1 MGRIIDIRTE
11 NISDLKILFET
22 LKDVLSET
30 IITFTKVKKKSNNN
44 QEYENSD
51 LQSNEELK
59 ANEEQ
64 KSNEELKSNN
74 NNNQDKKQEDGIK
87 ILNIDENQ
95 TLMIYV
101 KLLAKGF
108 LKFDCKYPEYNI
120 GVELTPLYQQFKIM
134 DKEGILSMYV
144 DSDDKLNLNMD
155 VSNVET
161 NCNTNHQ
168 MKLMDLNTR
177 DWKLPSA
184 KFDAAVTMK
193 CNEFHKICRNM
204 VSTDCEYVE
213 IICTDKKITF
223 SSVSTSGKISRTYE
237 NGDNVKIK
245 YQLDTKNLDNKDD
258 KKKKKKKDKKKKM
271 LILSN
276 IFELKYLIMFSK
288 CNNICSDIQIFLKE
302 THPMFIR
309 YKVATLGEMLVGL
322 SPIDESSLSKSNKN
336 KVKDNNNFNP
346 VDDIYYPKSEIRMKQ
361 L

>member
-30 IITFTKVKKKSNNN
+30 IITFTKTKKNKNDESDKSGNK
-44 QEYENSD
+44 EESKKEN
-51 LQSNEELK
+51 
-59 ANEEQ
+59 
-64 KSNEELKSNN
+64 
-74 NNNQDKKQEDGIK
+74 EDGIK

-108 LKFDCKYPEYNI
+108 LKFDCKYSEYKI

-155 VSNVET
+155 VSNTET

-168 MKLMDLNTR
+168 IKLMDFDVR
-177 DWKLPSA
+177 KWKLPPS
-184 KFDAAVTMK
+184 KFVVAVTMN

-213 IICTDKKITF
+213 IVCTDKKITF
-223 SSVSTSGKISRTYE
+223 SSVSNSGKISRTYE
-237 NGDNVKIK
+237 NGGTNVKIK
-245 YQLDTKNLDNKDD
+245 CSQNKKN
-258 KKKKKKKDKKKKM
+258 KM
-271 LILSN
+271 VITSN

-288 CNNICSDIQIFLKE
+288 CNNICSDIQIFLKDE
-302 THPMFIR
+302 HPMFIR

-322 SPIDESSLSKSNKN
+322 SPIDESSLSKTSKN
-336 KVKDNNNFNP
+336 KLKDDNFNP
-346 VDDIYYPKSEIRMKQ
+346 ANDVYYPKSDIRMKN